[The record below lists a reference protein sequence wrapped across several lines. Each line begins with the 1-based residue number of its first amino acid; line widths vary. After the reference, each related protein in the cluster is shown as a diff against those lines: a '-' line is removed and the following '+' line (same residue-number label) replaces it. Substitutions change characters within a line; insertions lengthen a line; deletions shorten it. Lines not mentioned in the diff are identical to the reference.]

1 MVWTD
6 RNEANLPYASLAG
19 MRYKR
24 LVMTM
29 TPNIT
34 SLCCCCCNPGR
45 VCGWANRSKYLRAA
59 QNPPRANEPGGF
71 SYCLESIL
79 ETL

>member
-34 SLCCCCCNPGR
+34 SLCCCCC
-45 VCGWANRSKYLRAA
+45 
-59 QNPPRANEPGGF
+59 
-71 SYCLESIL
+71 
-79 ETL
+79 